1 VSEKTLTP
9 DTRHLFPIMANKI
22 NLEVITPEK
31 LVLRESVDELVLP
44 GLTGEIGVLPD
55 HEPLIS
61 QLKTGI
67 LSYRVGGALQKLHVS
82 GGFAEVLAEK
92 VSVLADVA
100 EKPEDIDLQNAKA
113 DLERA
118 EKSLI
123 GSEGADLIRA
133 ELEVDRAKTRIQI
146 AG

>member
-1 VSEKTLTP
+1 
-9 DTRHLFPIMANKI
+9 MANQI

-61 QLKTGI
+61 QLKTGV
-67 LSYRVGGALQKLHVS
+67 LSYRVGASLQKLHVS
-82 GGFAEVLAEK
+82 GGFAEVLGDK

-100 EKPEDIDLQNAKA
+100 EKPEDIDLESAKA
-113 DLERA
+113 ALERA

-123 GSEGADLIRA
+123 GSEGIDATHA
-133 ELEVDRAKTRIQI
+133 ELEIDRAKTRIQI
-146 AG
+146 AS

>member
-1 VSEKTLTP
+1 MS
-9 DTRHLFPIMANKI
+9 NKI

-61 QLKTGI
+61 QLKTGV
-67 LSYRVGGALQKLHVS
+67 LSYRIGASLQKIHVS
-82 GGFAEVLAEK
+82 GGFAEVLGDK

-100 EKPEDIDLQNAKA
+100 EKPEDIDIESAKA
-113 DLERA
+113 ALERA

-123 GSEGADLIRA
+123 GSEGIDATRA
-133 ELEVDRAKTRIQI
+133 ELEIDRAKTRIQI

>member
-1 VSEKTLTP
+1 
-9 DTRHLFPIMANKI
+9 MANKI

-61 QLKTGI
+61 QLKTGV
-67 LSYRVGGALQKLHVS
+67 LSYRMGASSQKLHVS
-82 GGFAEVLAEK
+82 GGFVEVLGDK
-92 VSVLADVA
+92 VSVLADIA
-100 EKPEDIDLQNAKA
+100 EKPEDIDVASAKA
-113 DLERA
+113 ALESA
-118 EKSLI
+118 EKRLI
-123 GSEGADLIRA
+123 GSEGIDATRA
-133 ELEVDRAKTRIQI
+133 ELEIDRAKTRIQI